1 MLKEYECL
9 QCVDAIRDGFKT
21 VDEMITK
28 GEYATLAHDFKTC
41 TDLTDKDDDCD
52 SSQTAVTAYLNQAFY
67 TIRAG
72 GRTGEFPVGET
83 NRSQTATDVVMVI
96 T

>member
-1 MLKEYECL
+1 MTNDSRPKIIICHVKSNSCISRCYFQNEERGS
-9 QCVDAIRDGFKT
+9 VITRGST
-21 VDEMITK
+21 VRRVN
-28 GEYATLAHDFKTC
+28 C
-41 TDLTDKDDDCD
+41 SDCD

-72 GRTGEFPVGET
+72 GRTGEFPAGET

>member
-1 MLKEYECL
+1 MLKWTFVCEPFSPCAPGVFY
-9 QCVDAIRDGFKT
+9 VT
-21 VDEMITK
+21 
-28 GEYATLAHDFKTC
+28 
-41 TDLTDKDDDCD
+41 DCD
-52 SSQTAVTAYLNQAFY
+52 SSQTAITAYLNQAFY

-72 GRTGEFPVGET
+72 GRAGEFPVGET

>member
-41 TDLTDKDDDCD
+41 TDLTDKDDRFQVCAQNEIFIRCNVA
-52 SSQTAVTAYLNQAFY
+52 SNTNFY
-67 TIRAG
+67 K
-72 GRTGEFPVGET
+72 
-83 NRSQTATDVVMVI
+83 
-96 T
+96 

>member
-1 MLKEYECL
+1 MILF
-9 QCVDAIRDGFKT
+9 DADQQVYSSIDW
-21 VDEMITK
+21 
-28 GEYATLAHDFKTC
+28 
-41 TDLTDKDDDCD
+41 D
-52 SSQTAVTAYLNQAFY
+52 SSQTAVTAYLNQALY

-72 GRTGEFPVGET
+72 GRAGEFPVGET